1 VCVVEQTRHLRGFIL
16 EPTLKQ
22 EYGIRGLRMTHW
34 KPALALLAALMLG
47 APLAG
52 CGGTGG
58 LLAASPVVEDSTIT
72 TGVKTAIGGSTE
84 LHAADIDVATREGI
98 VQLSGYVVSAESVAT
113 AASVART
120 VKGVKSVRNDLRL
133 K

>member
-1 VCVVEQTRHLRGFIL
+1 
-16 EPTLKQ
+16 
-22 EYGIRGLRMTHW
+22 MTHW
-34 KPALALLAALMLG
+34 KPALALLAALTFG
-47 APLAG
+47 GPLAG
-52 CGGTGG
+52 CGTGSQATQ
-58 LLAASPVVEDSTIT
+58 AAVVDDSTIT
-72 TGVKTAIGGSTE
+72 AGVRAAIGRSTE

-98 VQLSGYVVSAESVAT
+98 VRLSGYVGSAENVAT

>member
-1 VCVVEQTRHLRGFIL
+1 
-16 EPTLKQ
+16 
-22 EYGIRGLRMTHW
+22 MTHW
-34 KPALALLAALMLG
+34 KPALALLAALTFG
-47 APLAG
+47 GSLAG
-52 CGGTGG
+52 CGTGSQATQ
-58 LLAASPVVEDSTIT
+58 AAAVDDSTIT
-72 TGVKTAIGGSTE
+72 AGVKAAIGRSE

-98 VQLSGYVVSAESVAT
+98 VQLSGYVGSAENVAT

>member
-1 VCVVEQTRHLRGFIL
+1 
-16 EPTLKQ
+16 
-22 EYGIRGLRMTHW
+22 MTHF
-34 KPALALLAALMLG
+34 KPALALLAALMFG

-52 CGGTGG
+52 CGSTAG
-58 LLAASPVVEDSTIT
+58 LLATSTKVDDSTIT
-72 TGVKTAIGGSTE
+72 LGVTEAIKRSTE
-84 LHAADIDVATREGI
+84 LVTADIDVATSEGI
-98 VQLSGYVVSAESVAT
+98 VQLSGYVSSAESVAT